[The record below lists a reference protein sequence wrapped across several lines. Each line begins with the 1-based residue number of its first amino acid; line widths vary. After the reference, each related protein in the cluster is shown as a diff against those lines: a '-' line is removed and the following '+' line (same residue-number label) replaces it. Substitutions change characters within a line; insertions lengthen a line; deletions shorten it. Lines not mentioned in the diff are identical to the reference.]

1 MGIPLSL
8 SLEGY
13 PWGLSPKPKRAVSP
27 HFKEE
32 YVKEPT
38 LGKVDWTFTGLTSVR
53 YLWVSLAILDNTSP
67 HLPCLYLS
75 IRISQ
80 TDFSTIEHHKQH
92 TKPLAAHH

>member
-53 YLWVSLAILDNTSP
+53 CLWVSLAILDNTSP

-80 TDFSTIEHHKQH
+80 TDFSTTEHHKQH
-92 TKPLAAHH
+92 TKPLTAHH